1 MNDNRRYL
9 LDTNILFDLVR
20 RPAGA
25 ITARIVEVG
34 EDNICTSIIV
44 AAELR
49 FGAEKRGSSRLSNQ
63 LESILSHLDIL
74 PFEEPADRH
83 YAEIRYQL
91 EKKGA
96 PIGPNDLLI
105 AAQALSQGLIMA
117 TANFEEFSRVP
128 KLVVENW
135 LNVKR

>member
-1 MNDNRRYL
+1 MNDKQRYL
-9 LDTNILFDLVR
+9 LDTNVLSDLVR
-20 RPAGA
+20 RPAGI
-25 ITARIVEVG
+25 ITKRIVEVG

-74 PFEEPADRH
+74 PFEEPADQY
-83 YAEIRYQL
+83 YAQIRYQL
-91 EKKGA
+91 EKQGT

-105 AAQALSQGLIMA
+105 AAQALSQGLIMV
-117 TANFEEFSRVP
+117 TANIEEFSRVTE
-128 KLVVENW
+128 LVVENW
-135 LNVKR
+135 LNG